1 MAERQE
7 VMGFSKRAG
16 EVSGYLTWPYEFYT
30 AWRALGSLASLHGRT
45 EAAPRAAQAARAPR
59 GRMLANWSEM

>member
-30 AWRALGSLASLHGRT
+30 AWRALGSMASLCGC
-45 EAAPRAAQAARAPR
+45 ALAGPR
-59 GRMLANWSEM
+59 GRILANSSEM

>member
-30 AWRALGSLASLHGRT
+30 AWCGLEGAGSLYART
-45 EAAPRAAQAARAPR
+45 PARAGAVR
-59 GRMLANWSEM
+59 ANRAKIR